1 MKISFN
7 YKHADSREE
16 AEKEVEMHVQRLEK
30 FLKRF
35 APDLVQLHGDFERL
49 PRKNGIALSLT
60 LSLPNGTLHATG
72 EAGDAVS
79 TIRVGFGEI
88 LAQLKKHMSRL
99 RKDYEWKR
107 KRQRRLP
114 ASTS

>member
-7 YKHADSREE
+7 YKNVDLREE
-16 AEKEVEMHVQRLEK
+16 AEKEVEMHIQRLEK

-35 APDLVQLHGDFERL
+35 SPDLVQLHGDFERL
-49 PRKNGIALSLT
+49 PRKSSIVLFLT

-72 EAGDAVS
+72 ESTDAVS
-79 TIRVGFGEI
+79 SIRMGFAEI

-114 ASTS
+114 ASTP